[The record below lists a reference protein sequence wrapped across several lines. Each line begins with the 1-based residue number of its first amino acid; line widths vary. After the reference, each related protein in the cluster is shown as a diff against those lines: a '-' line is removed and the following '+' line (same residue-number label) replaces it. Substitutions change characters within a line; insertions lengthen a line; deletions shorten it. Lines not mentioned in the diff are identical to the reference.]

1 MEFWYR
7 LDIDND
13 YGPGSGKPVRTS
25 ETVRAPAMPSGEEER
40 FQWAEAHLLK
50 ATGTGRRGAHATY
63 YVTVVASNDPAA
75 VGYYCEF
82 C

>member
-1 MEFWYR
+1 
-7 LDIDND
+7 
-13 YGPGSGKPVRTS
+13 
-25 ETVRAPAMPSGEEER
+25 MPSGEEER